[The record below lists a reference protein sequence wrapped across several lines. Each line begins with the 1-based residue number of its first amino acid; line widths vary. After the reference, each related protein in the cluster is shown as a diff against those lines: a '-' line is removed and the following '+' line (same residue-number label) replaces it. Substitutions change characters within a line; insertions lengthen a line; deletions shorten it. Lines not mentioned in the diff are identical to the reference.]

1 MLFPGYTAPR
11 DHGER
16 LAQLDQLLEGWR
28 TYVQEPRSVE
38 DGSSLAADDRL
49 FPVLT
54 PSQLAWHG
62 IASAV
67 DHLDMFMALLRSG
80 TSHPLAPNTIART
93 GMLSG
98 AHALW
103 LLDGPDRV
111 ERQRRGL
118 RLAHEEFFRDHQ
130 AVRDIAMIENPDP
143 ARGLAEMK
151 GYLDTRV
158 EWMDRAVAV
167 GATIGMPAKQVKT
180 VNDTQLLD
188 TVTRRLVEQDPEGV
202 DLIRAVRVVWR
213 VYSGVAHGLRWPVM
227 YRAQYGAPVPGGK
240 PGTVEGHVTNSV
252 GDLDMAASS
261 VSIFLLNAI
270 NLFEKRRRPAQR

>member
-1 MLFPGYTAPR
+1 LPPVLFPGYTAPR

-28 TYVQEPRSVE
+28 AYIQEPRSVE

-54 PSQLAWHG
+54 PSQVAWHG

-93 GMLSG
+93 GVLSG

-118 RLAHEEFFRDHQ
+118 RLAYEEFFRDHQ

-143 ARGLAEMK
+143 ARGPAEMK
-151 GYLDTRV
+151 GYLDARV

-167 GATIGMPAKQVKT
+167 GATIGMPAKEVKT
-180 VNDTQLLD
+180 FNDTQLLD
-188 TVTRRLVEQDPEGV
+188 TVTRRLVEQDPEPTNR
-202 DLIRAVRVVWR
+202 L
-213 VYSGVAHGLRWPVM
+213 SGGR
-227 YRAQYGAPVPGGK
+227 YRTIGQC
-240 PGTVEGHVTNSV
+240 
-252 GDLDMAASS
+252 
-261 VSIFLLNAI
+261 
-270 NLFEKRRRPAQR
+270 